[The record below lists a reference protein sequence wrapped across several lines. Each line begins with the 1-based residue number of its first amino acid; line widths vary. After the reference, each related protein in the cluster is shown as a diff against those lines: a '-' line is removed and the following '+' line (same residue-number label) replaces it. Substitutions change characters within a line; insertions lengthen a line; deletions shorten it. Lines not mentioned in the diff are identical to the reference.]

1 MADGTPYSAR
11 WTGPTLI
18 TKSHDTTVTV
28 DIEHGGSAPTVSAV
42 TFSLYSPNG
51 TAIVDGAAAS
61 ESGGTLSYT
70 VTAASMSSQAYAQG
84 WAVKFSATIGGDVH
98 DFYNDAALCLARLYC
113 PIGTTDLTNRY
124 SRLAALQT
132 TGASDL
138 QKFITDAWTELTARL
153 YSEALPF
160 WRMRTPSSLRP
171 WLIAQAA
178 VFALDDL
185 ALTLGDGGPYREEA
199 RRIEES
205 LPRLYNKIRSL
216 MDDNEDNNLDEVHQ
230 PASAVIQISSGR
242 IGRYRS

>member
-28 DIEHGGSAPTVSAV
+28 EIEHGGSAPTVSAV

-70 VTAASMSSQAYAQG
+70 VTAASMSSQSYDQG
-84 WAVKFSATIGGDVH
+84 WALKFSATIGGDVH
-98 DFYNDAALCLARLYC
+98 EFYNDAALCLARLYC

-132 TGASDL
+132 TGRHCAAS
-138 QKFITDAWTELTARL
+138 R
-153 YSEALPF
+153 
-160 WRMRTPSSLRP
+160 
-171 WLIAQAA
+171 
-178 VFALDDL
+178 
-185 ALTLGDGGPYREEA
+185 
-199 RRIEES
+199 
-205 LPRLYNKIRSL
+205 
-216 MDDNEDNNLDEVHQ
+216 
-230 PASAVIQISSGR
+230 ASW
-242 IGRYRS
+242 